1 MVYLNFLIVSVCAV
15 VALFIAVYRTDNS
28 RLISTSTKETK
39 YLNIMDAAQHAKVV
53 IVSKPL
59 QDDDAIL
66 YEAFHNSDKTPV
78 KYAEFLDLL
87 ENDKDLAL
95 QMSNTLAASPFPAFF
110 WETPGVTLEDSASV
124 PFQFVLVNSGRLDG
138 VRPDPEAFSKQF
150 EACKVKQGENALVC
164 SFPNLGH
171 DAELVSPVPQMDS
184 LENYAHI
191 AAFVRGASKEQNIA
205 MFHLAAKSMK
215 KWLIS
220 RSPKPGWMSTSGLGI
235 YWLHVR
241 LDSRP
246 KYYTYKPFA

>member
-95 QMSNTLAASPFPAFF
+95 QMSNTLA
-110 WETPGVTLEDSASV
+110 
-124 PFQFVLVNSGRLDG
+124 
-138 VRPDPEAFSKQF
+138 
-150 EACKVKQGENALVC
+150 VC
-164 SFPNLGH
+164 IEVVFYTQ
-171 DAELVSPVPQMDS
+171 E
-184 LENYAHI
+184 YC
-191 AAFVRGASKEQNIA
+191 
-205 MFHLAAKSMK
+205 
-215 KWLIS
+215 WC
-220 RSPKPGWMSTSGLGI
+220 
-235 YWLHVR
+235 
-241 LDSRP
+241 SRP
-246 KYYTYKPFA
+246 HHFQRFFGKPLV